1 MPNDRLPN
9 DEPDMLDKLFGDPTS
24 LSDDNLDLLF
34 ETVAPGEDPSEA
46 IRRMAENAA
55 VAYRKRNHVP
65 PDHVQAALEA
75 TRHITSLDQASPSLL
90 QQIANKL
97 AGPVLGPVNDP
108 AFSYRN
114 RAGDLNASDHAVI
127 DELTEEL
134 KEDWEEGNGE

>member
-9 DEPDMLDKLFGDPTS
+9 DEPDMLDKLFGHPAS
-24 LSDDNLDLLF
+24 LSDDDLDLLF

-46 IRRMAENAA
+46 IHRMAEKAA
-55 VAYRKRNHVP
+55 IAYRKRNQVP
-65 PDHVQAALEA
+65 PDHVQAALDA

-97 AGPVLGPVNDP
+97 AGPVLGPVDDP

-114 RAGDLNASDHAVI
+114 RTDNLNAIDQAVI
-127 DELTEEL
+127 DELTKEL
-134 KEDWEEGNGE
+134 KEDWEEENDE